1 MTIYE
6 GSEQMIKKI
15 KEERTVEVQKD
26 IFDLA
31 MKKITT
37 QAELEMLNLELKS
50 IIDAYAKDIDLK
62 KLGLEFEWLKSDN
75 IIRNNYDQYYL

>member
-1 MTIYE
+1 MEALAKYGKYDQMMTIYE
-6 GSEQMIKKI
+6 GSDQMIQKI

-37 QAELEMLNLELKS
+37 QAELEMLNIELKT
-50 IIDAYAKDIDLK
+50 IIDAYGKDINLK
-62 KLGLEFEWLKSDN
+62 KLGLEFE
-75 IIRNNYDQYYL
+75 

>member
-1 MTIYE
+1 MEALAKYGKFDQMMTIYE
-6 GSEQMIKKI
+6 GSDKMIQKI

-37 QAELEMLNLELKS
+37 QAELEMLNIELKT
-50 IIDAYAKDIDLK
+50 IIDAYGQDINLK
-62 KLGLEFEWLKSDN
+62 KLGLEFE
-75 IIRNNYDQYYL
+75 

>member
-1 MTIYE
+1 MNIYE
-6 GSEQMIKKI
+6 GSDQMIKKI

-37 QAELEMLNLELKS
+37 QAELEMLNIELKQ
-50 IIDAYAKDIDLK
+50 IIDAYAKDINLK
-62 KLGLEFEWLKSDN
+62 KLGLNFELD
-75 IIRNNYDQYYL
+75 

>member
-1 MTIYE
+1 VENEKMDALAKYGKYDQMITIYA
-6 GSEQMIKKI
+6 GADKMIQKI

-37 QAELEMLNLELKS
+37 
-50 IIDAYAKDIDLK
+50 
-62 KLGLEFEWLKSDN
+62 
-75 IIRNNYDQYYL
+75 

>member
-1 MTIYE
+1 MMTIYE

-62 KLGLEFEWLKSDN
+62 KLGLEFE
-75 IIRNNYDQYYL
+75 

>member
-6 GSEQMIKKI
+6 GSKTTIDKLKN
-15 KEERTVEVQKD
+15 ERSVEVQKD

-37 QAELEMLNLELKS
+37 QAELEMLNIELK
-50 IIDAYAKDIDLK
+50 
-62 KLGLEFEWLKSDN
+62 
-75 IIRNNYDQYYL
+75 